1 MKKDYDSSW
10 DFSVNEDG
18 NLPVDEDAFDKIYVK
33 WEKRSWE
40 SWLLKNL
47 NFPFTVERMED
58 ADYVY
63 FTDIAEKAPF
73 RLGHTMKV
81 INIEVEDEF
90 NGVILKVKEGR
101 NPKKNENFWPVR
113 EYVVWFA
120 NR

>member
-63 FTDIAEKAPF
+63 FTDIAEKA
-73 RLGHTMKV
+73 LQIGAH
-81 INIEVEDEF
+81 
-90 NGVILKVKEGR
+90 
-101 NPKKNENFWPVR
+101 NESDQ
-113 EYVVWFA
+113 Y
-120 NR
+120 